1 MVTGAA
7 GFIGS
12 HTVDRLLAEG
22 HHVYGID
29 DLSTGSLDNLKDAI
43 EHPNFELIVQDI
55 VQPRFLEYFCK
66 RYSPDAIIHLAA
78 LVSVVKAEEDP
89 ELNFRLNIQGT
100 HAVAEA
106 ARRTGVS
113 RVVFAS
119 SAAVYGELPEPPIKE
134 LSEPDP
140 IGNYG
145 TAKLIGEF
153 LLKQVTRSY
162 GITTVRNRY
171 FNVYGPR
178 QDPSS
183 PYSGVI
189 SLFTERYSK
198 GEPVTIFG
206 DGGQTRDF
214 VSVHD
219 VAAANT
225 IAATRD
231 AVESGS
237 YNICTGQSRSLL
249 ELVDVL
255 QEIYPGSPP
264 PNFAEERP
272 GDIRDSLGCPDL
284 AKKAVG
290 FAAGVEFKE
299 GIAELTSAL
308 KGAANQLS

>member
-29 DLSTGSLDNLKDAI
+29 DLSTGSIDNLKGAM
-43 EHPNFELIVQDI
+43 EHPNFELLVQDL

-89 ELNFRLNIQGT
+89 ELNFRLNIQAT

-106 ARRTGVS
+106 ARRSGVG
-113 RVVFAS
+113 RIVFAS
-119 SAAVYGELPEPPIKE
+119 SAAVYGDTPEPPIRE
-134 LSEPDP
+134 ISEPNP

-171 FNVYGPR
+171 FNVFGPR

-189 SLFTERYSK
+189 SLFTDRFSR

-231 AVESGS
+231 HVETGS

-249 ELVDVL
+249 ELVDIL
-255 QEIYPGSPP
+255 QEVYPGSPSP
-264 PNFAEERP
+264 RFADDRP
-272 GDIRDSLGCPDL
+272 GDIRDSLGCPNL
-284 AKKAVG
+284 AKEGLG
-290 FAAGVEFKE
+290 FAAGVSFRD
-299 GIAELTSAL
+299 GIAELTASL
-308 KGAANQLS
+308 ESSPSEVS